1 MAYESNLLS
10 IIALG
15 TKLNYIKSMFTQKLD
30 HNVETFKNSSV
41 VTHKKISL
49 QIPLWQ
55 HVNAADYDVCLTMHK

>member
-1 MAYESNLLS
+1 
-10 IIALG
+10 
-15 TKLNYIKSMFTQKLD
+15 MFTQKLD
-30 HNVETFKNSSV
+30 HNVVTFKNLSV